1 MNYIKTV
8 ILDGMSVLFPLC
20 LYLVYIAYIR
30 SIDAKEGKVPFS
42 IAILVSLFS
51 LMYFDDLQN
60 YNTNTFFSTPLLISY
75 LSKRDKTA
83 IIISIILMILYHQI
97 HDVSII
103 VLACLYITYYLAY
116 KYLEKKSNFV
126 RNYSI
131 AFCILKCI
139 YATSI
144 LILVIR
150 PNDIAHHFY
159 FQIFFGSI
167 VLTVFSF
174 LSFFFFIKSK
184 KILEIN
190 TTFKELD
197 KEKKLRASVFKLN
210 HELKNPLAVC
220 NGYLEMFPEASKKD
234 QDKYIEI
241 MQNEIKRSLTII
253 NDFSSLGKIKNIEVE
268 EIDICYLLEEIKDI
282 LEPLFKKNKAKIEI
296 PDDEIYVEGDYNR
309 LKQVFINLFKNSL
322 ESKRKEDLVVNVKI
336 KEDNNNCIISMKDNG
351 NGMSKETLEKIY
363 NDFFTTKETGT
374 GIGIPYIK
382 EIIELHHGTLTYKSR
397 ENTADSRIFYKEHS
411 DILCGLYVDIVLYV

>member
-1 MNYIKTV
+1 MNYVKIV

-103 VLACLYITYYLAY
+103 VLACLYITYYLTY

-131 AFCILKCI
+131 VFCILKCI
-139 YATSI
+139 YATSV

-150 PNDIAHHFY
+150 PNDITHHFY
-159 FQIFFGSI
+159 FQVFFGSI
-167 VLTVFSF
+167 VLTGFSF
-174 LSFFFFIKSK
+174 LTFFFFIKSK

-268 EIDICYLLEEIKDI
+268 EIDICYLLDEIKDI

-336 KEDNNNCIISMKDNG
+336 KEDNNYCIISMKDNG
-351 NGMSKETLEKIY
+351 KGMSKETLEKIY

-397 ENTADSRIFYKEHS
+397 ENKGTT
-411 DILCGLYVDIVLYV
+411 VLITLPKKQEKKS

>member
-1 MNYIKTV
+1 MNYVKIV

-103 VLACLYITYYLAY
+103 VLACLYITYYLTY

-131 AFCILKCI
+131 VFCILKCI
-139 YATSI
+139 YATSV

-150 PNDIAHHFY
+150 PNDITHHFY
-159 FQIFFGSI
+159 FQVFFGSI
-167 VLTVFSF
+167 VLTGFSF
-174 LSFFFFIKSK
+174 LTFFFFIKSK

-336 KEDNNNCIISMKDNG
+336 KEDNNDCIISMKDNG
-351 NGMSKETLEKIY
+351 KGMSKETLEKIY

-397 ENTADSRIFYKEHS
+397 ENKGTT
-411 DILCGLYVDIVLYV
+411 VLITLPKKQEKKS

>member
-1 MNYIKTV
+1 MNYVKTV

-42 IAILVSLFS
+42 IAILVSLFY

-131 AFCILKCI
+131 VFCILKCI
-139 YATSI
+139 YATAI

-397 ENTADSRIFYKEHS
+397 ENRGTT
-411 DILCGLYVDIVLYV
+411 VLITLPKKQEKKS

>member
-1 MNYIKTV
+1 MNYVKIV

-97 HDVSII
+97 HDVSIV

-139 YATSI
+139 YATSV

-150 PNDIAHHFY
+150 PNDITHHFY
-159 FQIFFGSI
+159 FQVFFGSI
-167 VLTVFSF
+167 VLTGFSF
-174 LSFFFFIKSK
+174 LTFFFFIKSK

-210 HELKNPLAVC
+210 NELKNPLAVC

-336 KEDNNNCIISMKDNG
+336 KEDNNDCIISMKDNG
-351 NGMSKETLEKIY
+351 KGMSKETLEKIY

-397 ENTADSRIFYKEHS
+397 ENKGTT
-411 DILCGLYVDIVLYV
+411 VLITLPKKQEKSPKTF

>member
-1 MNYIKTV
+1 MNYVKTV

-60 YNTNTFFSTPLLISY
+60 YNTNMFFSTPLLISY

-97 HDVSII
+97 HDVSIV
-103 VLACLYITYYLAY
+103 VLACLYIMYYLAY

-131 AFCILKCI
+131 VFCILKCI
-139 YATSI
+139 YATSV

-150 PNDIAHHFY
+150 PNDITHHFY

-167 VLTVFSF
+167 VLTGFSF
-174 LSFFFFIKSK
+174 LTFFFFIKSK

-336 KEDNNNCIISMKDNG
+336 KEDNNDCIISMKDNG
-351 NGMSKETLEKIY
+351 KGMSKEILEKIY

-397 ENTADSRIFYKEHS
+397 ENKGTT
-411 DILCGLYVDIVLYV
+411 VLITLPKKQEKSPKTF

>member
-97 HDVSII
+97 HDISII

-397 ENTADSRIFYKEHS
+397 ENRGTT
-411 DILCGLYVDIVLYV
+411 VLITLPKKQEKKS

>member
-1 MNYIKTV
+1 MNYVKIV

-103 VLACLYITYYLAY
+103 VLACLYIMYYLAY

-139 YATSI
+139 YATSV

-150 PNDIAHHFY
+150 PNDITHHFY
-159 FQIFFGSI
+159 FQVFFGSI
-167 VLTVFSF
+167 VLTGFSF
-174 LSFFFFIKSK
+174 LTFFFFIKSK

-282 LEPLFKKNKAKIEI
+282 LEPLFKKHKAKIEI

-336 KEDNNNCIISMKDNG
+336 KEDNNDCIISMKDNG
-351 NGMSKETLEKIY
+351 KGMSKETLEKIY

-397 ENTADSRIFYKEHS
+397 ENKGTT
-411 DILCGLYVDIVLYV
+411 VLITLPKKQEKKS

>member
-1 MNYIKTV
+1 MNYVKIV

-97 HDVSII
+97 HDVSIV
-103 VLACLYITYYLAY
+103 VLACLYITYYLTY

-131 AFCILKCI
+131 VFCILKCI
-139 YATSI
+139 YATSV

-150 PNDIAHHFY
+150 PNDITHHFY
-159 FQIFFGSI
+159 FQVFFGSI
-167 VLTVFSF
+167 VLTGFSF
-174 LSFFFFIKSK
+174 LTFFFFIKSK

-268 EIDICYLLEEIKDI
+268 EIDICYLLDEIKDI

-336 KEDNNNCIISMKDNG
+336 KEDNNDCIISMKDNG
-351 NGMSKETLEKIY
+351 KGMSKETLEKIY

-397 ENTADSRIFYKEHS
+397 ENKGTT
-411 DILCGLYVDIVLYV
+411 VLITLPKKQEKKS

>member
-1 MNYIKTV
+1 MNYVKIV

-97 HDVSII
+97 HDVSIV
-103 VLACLYITYYLAY
+103 VLACLYISYYLTY

-131 AFCILKCI
+131 VFCILKCI
-139 YATSI
+139 YATSV

-150 PNDIAHHFY
+150 PNDITHHFY

-167 VLTVFSF
+167 VLTGFSF
-174 LSFFFFIKSK
+174 LTFFFFIKSK

-336 KEDNNNCIISMKDNG
+336 KEDNNDCIISMKDNG
-351 NGMSKETLEKIY
+351 KGMSKETLEKIY

-397 ENTADSRIFYKEHS
+397 ENKGTT
-411 DILCGLYVDIVLYV
+411 VLITLPKKQEKKS

>member
-97 HDVSII
+97 HDISII
-103 VLACLYITYYLAY
+103 VLACLYISYYLAY

-131 AFCILKCI
+131 VFCILKCI
-139 YATSI
+139 YATAI

-336 KEDNNNCIISMKDNG
+336 KEDNNDCIISMKDNG

-397 ENTADSRIFYKEHS
+397 ENRGTT
-411 DILCGLYVDIVLYV
+411 VLITLPKKQEKKS

>member
-20 LYLVYIAYIR
+20 IYLVYIAYIR

-131 AFCILKCI
+131 VFCILKCI

-268 EIDICYLLEEIKDI
+268 EIDICYLLEEIKEI

-397 ENTADSRIFYKEHS
+397 ENRGTT
-411 DILCGLYVDIVLYV
+411 VLITLPKKQEKKS

>member
-1 MNYIKTV
+1 MNYVKTV

-97 HDVSII
+97 HDISII
-103 VLACLYITYYLAY
+103 VLACLYISYYLAY

-131 AFCILKCI
+131 VFCILKCI
-139 YATSI
+139 YATAI

-397 ENTADSRIFYKEHS
+397 ENRGTT
-411 DILCGLYVDIVLYV
+411 VLITLPKKQEKKS

>member
-1 MNYIKTV
+1 MNYVKTV

-60 YNTNTFFSTPLLISY
+60 YNTNMFFSTPLLISY

-131 AFCILKCI
+131 VFCILKCI
-139 YATSI
+139 YATSV

-150 PNDIAHHFY
+150 PNDITHHFY
-159 FQIFFGSI
+159 FQVFFGSI
-167 VLTVFSF
+167 VLTGFSF
-174 LSFFFFIKSK
+174 LTFFFFIKSK

-336 KEDNNNCIISMKDNG
+336 KEDNNDCIISMKDNG
-351 NGMSKETLEKIY
+351 KGMSKETLEKIY

-397 ENTADSRIFYKEHS
+397 ENKGTT
-411 DILCGLYVDIVLYV
+411 VLITLPKKQEKKS

>member
-1 MNYIKTV
+1 MNYVKTV

-139 YATSI
+139 YATAI

-174 LSFFFFIKSK
+174 LSVFFFIKSK
-184 KILEIN
+184 KILVIN
-190 TTFKELD
+190 TTFRELD

-397 ENTADSRIFYKEHS
+397 ENRGTT
-411 DILCGLYVDIVLYV
+411 VLITLPKKQEKKS

>member
-1 MNYIKTV
+1 MNYVKTV

-131 AFCILKCI
+131 VFCILKCI
-139 YATSI
+139 YATAI

-159 FQIFFGSI
+159 FQILFGSI

-322 ESKRKEDLVVNVKI
+322 ESKRKEDLVVSVKI

-397 ENTADSRIFYKEHS
+397 ENRGTT
-411 DILCGLYVDIVLYV
+411 VLITLPKKQEKKS

>member
-1 MNYIKTV
+1 MNYVKIV

-97 HDVSII
+97 HDVSIV
-103 VLACLYITYYLAY
+103 VLACLYITYYLTY

-131 AFCILKCI
+131 VFCILKCI
-139 YATSI
+139 YATSV

-150 PNDIAHHFY
+150 PNDITHHFY
-159 FQIFFGSI
+159 FQVFFGSI
-167 VLTVFSF
+167 VLTGFSF
-174 LSFFFFIKSK
+174 LTFFFFIKSK

-336 KEDNNNCIISMKDNG
+336 KEDNNDCIISMKDNG
-351 NGMSKETLEKIY
+351 KGMSKETLEKIY

-397 ENTADSRIFYKEHS
+397 ENKGTT
-411 DILCGLYVDIVLYV
+411 VLITLPKKQEKKS

>member
-1 MNYIKTV
+1 MDYVKTV

-30 SIDAKEGKVPFS
+30 SIDAKEGKVTFS

-60 YNTNTFFSTPLLISY
+60 YNTNMFFSTPLLISY

-103 VLACLYITYYLAY
+103 VLACLYIMYYLAY

-131 AFCILKCI
+131 VFCILKCI
-139 YATSI
+139 YATSV

-150 PNDIAHHFY
+150 PNDITHHFY
-159 FQIFFGSI
+159 FQVFFGSI
-167 VLTVFSF
+167 VLTGFSF
-174 LSFFFFIKSK
+174 LTFFFFIKSK

-336 KEDNNNCIISMKDNG
+336 KEDNNDCIISMKDNG
-351 NGMSKETLEKIY
+351 KGMSKETLEKIY

-397 ENTADSRIFYKEHS
+397 ENKGTT
-411 DILCGLYVDIVLYV
+411 VLITLPKKQEKKS

>member
-1 MNYIKTV
+1 MNYVKTV

-97 HDVSII
+97 HDISII

-131 AFCILKCI
+131 VFCILKCI
-139 YATSI
+139 YATAI

-174 LSFFFFIKSK
+174 LSFFFFITSK

-190 TTFKELD
+190 TTFKALD

-268 EIDICYLLEEIKDI
+268 EIDICYLLEEIKEI

-397 ENTADSRIFYKEHS
+397 ENRGTT
-411 DILCGLYVDIVLYV
+411 VLITLPKKQEKKS

>member
-1 MNYIKTV
+1 MNYVKTV

-131 AFCILKCI
+131 VFCILKCI
-139 YATSI
+139 YATAI

-253 NDFSSLGKIKNIEVE
+253 NDFSSLGTIKNIEVE

-397 ENTADSRIFYKEHS
+397 ENRGTT
-411 DILCGLYVDIVLYV
+411 VLITLPKKQEKKS

>member
-159 FQIFFGSI
+159 FQILFGSI

-268 EIDICYLLEEIKDI
+268 EIDICYLLEEIKEI

-397 ENTADSRIFYKEHS
+397 ENRGTT
-411 DILCGLYVDIVLYV
+411 VLITLPKKQEKKS

>member
-1 MNYIKTV
+1 MNYVKIV

-20 LYLVYIAYIR
+20 LYLIYIAYIR

-103 VLACLYITYYLAY
+103 VLACLYITYYLTY

-131 AFCILKCI
+131 VFCILKCI
-139 YATSI
+139 YATSV

-150 PNDIAHHFY
+150 PNDITHHFY
-159 FQIFFGSI
+159 FQVFFGSI
-167 VLTVFSF
+167 VLTGFSF
-174 LSFFFFIKSK
+174 LTFFFFIKSK

-322 ESKRKEDLVVNVKI
+322 ESKRKEDLIVNVKI
-336 KEDNNNCIISMKDNG
+336 KEDNNDCIISMKDNG
-351 NGMSKETLEKIY
+351 KGMSKETLEKIY

-397 ENTADSRIFYKEHS
+397 ENKGTT
-411 DILCGLYVDIVLYV
+411 VLITLPKKQEKKS

>member
-1 MNYIKTV
+1 MDYVKTV

-60 YNTNTFFSTPLLISY
+60 YNTNMFFSTPLLISY

-103 VLACLYITYYLAY
+103 VLACLYIMYYLVY

-131 AFCILKCI
+131 VFCILKCI
-139 YATSI
+139 YATSV

-150 PNDIAHHFY
+150 PNDITHHFY
-159 FQIFFGSI
+159 FQVFFGSI
-167 VLTVFSF
+167 VLTGFSF
-174 LSFFFFIKSK
+174 LTFFFFIKSK

-336 KEDNNNCIISMKDNG
+336 KEDNNDCIISMKDNG
-351 NGMSKETLEKIY
+351 KGMSKETLEKIY

-397 ENTADSRIFYKEHS
+397 ENKGTT
-411 DILCGLYVDIVLYV
+411 VLITLPKKQEKKS

>member
-131 AFCILKCI
+131 VFCILKCI
-139 YATSI
+139 YATAI

-397 ENTADSRIFYKEHS
+397 ENRGTT
-411 DILCGLYVDIVLYV
+411 VLITLPKKQEKKS

>member
-1 MNYIKTV
+1 MNYVKTV

-268 EIDICYLLEEIKDI
+268 EIDICYLLEEIKEI

-397 ENTADSRIFYKEHS
+397 ENRGTT
-411 DILCGLYVDIVLYV
+411 VLITLPKKQEKKS

>member
-131 AFCILKCI
+131 VFCILKCI
-139 YATSI
+139 YATAI

-159 FQIFFGSI
+159 FQILFGSI

-268 EIDICYLLEEIKDI
+268 EIDICYLLEEIKEI

-397 ENTADSRIFYKEHS
+397 ENRGTT
-411 DILCGLYVDIVLYV
+411 VLITLPKKQEKKS

>member
-1 MNYIKTV
+1 MNYVKTV

-60 YNTNTFFSTPLLISY
+60 YNTNMFFSTPLLISY

-116 KYLEKKSNFV
+116 KYFEKKSNFV

-131 AFCILKCI
+131 VFCILKCI
-139 YATSI
+139 YASSI

-150 PNDIAHHFY
+150 PNDITHHFY
-159 FQIFFGSI
+159 VQNLFGGI
-167 VLTVFSF
+167 VLTLFSF
-174 LSFFFFIKSK
+174 LTFFFFIKSK

-336 KEDNNNCIISMKDNG
+336 KEDNNDCIISMKDNG
-351 NGMSKETLEKIY
+351 KGMSKEILEKIY

-397 ENTADSRIFYKEHS
+397 ENKGTT
-411 DILCGLYVDIVLYV
+411 VLITLPKKQEKSPKTF

>member
-1 MNYIKTV
+1 MNYVKIV

-83 IIISIILMILYHQI
+83 IIISIILMILYHQT

-103 VLACLYITYYLAY
+103 VLACLYISYYLTY

-139 YATSI
+139 YATSV

-150 PNDIAHHFY
+150 PNDITHHFY
-159 FQIFFGSI
+159 FQVFFGSI
-167 VLTVFSF
+167 VLTGFSF
-174 LSFFFFIKSK
+174 LTFFFFIKSK

-336 KEDNNNCIISMKDNG
+336 KEDNNDCIISMKDNG
-351 NGMSKETLEKIY
+351 KGMSKETLEKIY

-397 ENTADSRIFYKEHS
+397 ENKGTT
-411 DILCGLYVDIVLYV
+411 VLITLPKKQEKKS

>member
-1 MNYIKTV
+1 MNYVKTV

-97 HDVSII
+97 HDISII

-131 AFCILKCI
+131 VFCILKCI
-139 YATSI
+139 YATAI

-382 EIIELHHGTLTYKSR
+382 EIIELHHGTITYKSR
-397 ENTADSRIFYKEHS
+397 ENRGTT
-411 DILCGLYVDIVLYV
+411 VLITLPKKQEKKS

>member
-116 KYLEKKSNFV
+116 KYLEKRSNFV

-131 AFCILKCI
+131 VFCILKCI
-139 YATSI
+139 YATAI

-397 ENTADSRIFYKEHS
+397 ENRGTT
-411 DILCGLYVDIVLYV
+411 VLITLPKKQEKKS

>member
-131 AFCILKCI
+131 VFCILKCI
-139 YATSI
+139 YATAI

-268 EIDICYLLEEIKDI
+268 EIDICYLLEEIKEI

-397 ENTADSRIFYKEHS
+397 ENRGTT
-411 DILCGLYVDIVLYV
+411 VLITLPKKQEKKS

>member
-131 AFCILKCI
+131 VFCILKCI
-139 YATSI
+139 YATAI

-159 FQIFFGSI
+159 FQILFGSI

-397 ENTADSRIFYKEHS
+397 ENRGTT
-411 DILCGLYVDIVLYV
+411 VLITLPKKQEKKS

>member
-1 MNYIKTV
+1 MNYVKIV

-75 LSKRDKTA
+75 LLKRDKTA

-97 HDVSII
+97 HDVSIV
-103 VLACLYITYYLAY
+103 VLACLYITYYLTY

-131 AFCILKCI
+131 VFCILKCI
-139 YATSI
+139 YATSV

-150 PNDIAHHFY
+150 PNDITHHFY
-159 FQIFFGSI
+159 FQVFFGSI
-167 VLTVFSF
+167 VLTGFSF
-174 LSFFFFIKSK
+174 LTFFFFIKSK

-336 KEDNNNCIISMKDNG
+336 KEDNNDCIISMKDNG
-351 NGMSKETLEKIY
+351 KGMSKETLEKIY

-397 ENTADSRIFYKEHS
+397 ENKGTT
-411 DILCGLYVDIVLYV
+411 VLITLPKKQEKKS

>member
-1 MNYIKTV
+1 MNYVKTV

-20 LYLVYIAYIR
+20 IYLVYIAYIR

-268 EIDICYLLEEIKDI
+268 EIDICYLLEEIKEI

-397 ENTADSRIFYKEHS
+397 ENRGTT
-411 DILCGLYVDIVLYV
+411 VLITLPKKQEKKS

>member
-1 MNYIKTV
+1 MNYVKTV

-159 FQIFFGSI
+159 FQILFGSI

-268 EIDICYLLEEIKDI
+268 EIDICYLLEEIKEI

-397 ENTADSRIFYKEHS
+397 ENRGTT
-411 DILCGLYVDIVLYV
+411 VLITLPKKQEKKS

>member
-83 IIISIILMILYHQI
+83 IIITIILMILYHQI

-167 VLTVFSF
+167 VLIVFSF

-268 EIDICYLLEEIKDI
+268 EIDICYLLEEIKEI

-322 ESKRKEDLVVNVKI
+322 ESQRKEDLVVNVKI

-397 ENTADSRIFYKEHS
+397 ENRGTT
-411 DILCGLYVDIVLYV
+411 VLITLPKKQEKKS

>member
-83 IIISIILMILYHQI
+83 IVISIILMILYHQI
-97 HDVSII
+97 HDVSLI

-116 KYLEKKSNFV
+116 KYLEKRSNFV

-131 AFCILKCI
+131 VFCILKCI

-397 ENTADSRIFYKEHS
+397 ENRGTT
-411 DILCGLYVDIVLYV
+411 VLITLPKKQEKKS

>member
-139 YATSI
+139 YATAI

-268 EIDICYLLEEIKDI
+268 EIDICYLLEEIKEI

-397 ENTADSRIFYKEHS
+397 ENRGTT
-411 DILCGLYVDIVLYV
+411 VLITLPKKQEKKS

>member
-1 MNYIKTV
+1 MIILNYVKIV

-97 HDVSII
+97 HDVSIV
-103 VLACLYITYYLAY
+103 VLACLCISYYLTY

-139 YATSI
+139 YATSV

-150 PNDIAHHFY
+150 PNDITHHFY
-159 FQIFFGSI
+159 FQVFFGSI
-167 VLTVFSF
+167 VLTGFSF
-174 LSFFFFIKSK
+174 LTFFFFIKSK

-210 HELKNPLAVC
+210 HELKNPLTVC
-220 NGYLEMFPEASKKD
+220 NGYLEMFPEASKKN
-234 QDKYIEI
+234 QDKYIKI

-336 KEDNNNCIISMKDNG
+336 KEDNNDCIISMKDNG
-351 NGMSKETLEKIY
+351 KGMSKETLEKIY

-397 ENTADSRIFYKEHS
+397 ENKGTT
-411 DILCGLYVDIVLYV
+411 VLITLPKKQEKKS

>member
-1 MNYIKTV
+1 MNYVKTV

-97 HDVSII
+97 HDISII
-103 VLACLYITYYLAY
+103 VLACLYISYYLAY

-397 ENTADSRIFYKEHS
+397 ENRGTT
-411 DILCGLYVDIVLYV
+411 VLITLPKKQEKKS